1 MDPTPGY
8 ETRLAYGNMPTASG
22 SNTWTEFASVQEI
35 TPPSLEADDIET
47 SHMTTPKQIK
57 TFMAGWAD
65 PGEAEL
71 TLEFEKSEVTKVYD
85 LFRVKRGYR
94 IEFNDAPTPSGS
106 KLRFDGYIKSIGAE
120 ADREGLTTVNV
131 TVKVSGE
138 VSFIASPAG
147 A

>member
-1 MDPTPGY
+1 MSVPGY
-8 ETRLAYGNMPTASG
+8 QTRIAYGNAPTASG
-22 SNTWTEFASVQEI
+22 STSWTEFAAVTEI

-71 TLEFEKSEVTKVYD
+71 TLEFEKAQAATIYD
-85 LFRVKRGYR
+85 LFRVQRGYR

-106 KLRFDGYIKSIGAE
+106 KLRFDGFVKAVGPES
-120 ADREGLTTVNV
+120 DREGLSTINV
-131 TVKVSGE
+131 TIKVSGE
-138 VSFIASPAG
+138 VTFIPSPSG